1 MARTASPEHQA
12 SYLSVKKHHNVKKD
26 STTHESISED
36 FSAEEKMKLYRM
48 KTASVPQNAI
58 YEATFKEQLY
68 SSNLLQLWM
77 SGACTQRY
85 EANELM
91 RMIFK
96 LQICMLTMMYYY
108 FTGNS
113 SECTEGEYALS
124 KDRAVSLHV
133 D

>member
-1 MARTASPEHQA
+1 MKAFRKILVQ
-12 SYLSVKKHHNVKKD
+12 KK
-26 STTHESISED
+26 E
-36 FSAEEKMKLYRM
+36 MKLYRM

-96 LQICMLTMMYYY
+96 LQICILTMMYYY